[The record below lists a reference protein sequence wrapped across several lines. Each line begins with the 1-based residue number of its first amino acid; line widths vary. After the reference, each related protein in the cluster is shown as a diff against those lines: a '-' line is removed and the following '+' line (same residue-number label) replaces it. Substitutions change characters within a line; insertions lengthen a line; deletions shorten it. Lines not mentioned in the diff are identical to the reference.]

1 MGFESQND
9 SIEKQ
14 NTQKFE
20 WAFKENMD
28 DPSFD
33 KEAFWDLISWAKFD
47 DNKSPE
53 DNLKGALNQKL
64 WELTDK
70 HKANLTDENRIKLEA
85 LQKAVVEWTSD
96 PKEIV
101 EAFKEIKWVV
111 NWRNWESVKWQQDQQ
126 TQKEKQVQS
135 ESKRKLQEYTEALT
149 EALKES
155 AEKIK
160 NDAEKAKEA
169 NKAWDQNKKQNWE
182 DAELAMLDFPPSE
195 KTPDTK
201 KA

>member
-1 MGFESQND
+1 MWVESQND
-9 SIEKQ
+9 SLEKQ

-28 DPSFD
+28 DPTFD
-33 KEAFWDLISWAKFD
+33 RQAFWDLISWTKFD
-47 DNKSPE
+47 DNKSWE
-53 DNLKGALNQKL
+53 ENLKGALNQKI

-70 HKANLTDENRIKLEA
+70 HKANLTPENREKLET
-85 LQKAVVEWTSD
+85 LQRAVVEWTSD

-111 NWRNWESVKWQQDQQ
+111 NWRAWESVKWQQDQQ
-126 TQKEKQVQS
+126 AQKEKKAQS
-135 ESKRKLQEYTEALT
+135 ESNSKLQEYIDALKD
-149 EALKES
+149 ALKES
-155 AEKIK
+155 AEKIRK
-160 NDAEKAKEA
+160 DAEKAKEA
-169 NKAWDQNKKQNWE
+169 NNAWNKAKEESWE
-182 DAELAMLDFPPSE
+182 EAESAMLDFPPSE